1 MNSKSFKGM
10 VAFAA
15 LLAVVAGG
23 VLWGAKFFGGASTSD
38 DKKETALTKDKEPG
52 PGVPPAAAAPTN
64 PDPAPEAPKPPVEVA
79 KPQAKA
85 EPTPAPTQDVSKAP
99 SGLVDVRALIGA
111 GKTFEAREALV
122 RLYTDEKASPALR
135 NDIEVEMVKL
145 AEVLYVQKPTDRDFE
160 FYTVQ
165 QGDNLIKIANYFKTE
180 KKMAVEFGT
189 IKLFSGL
196 KRDLINVGMR
206 LKIPKGKLSIVV
218 RKSTFKLH
226 VMYEGLIVKTF
237 KVGIGKND
245 GTPAAKFV
253 VSTKTSSPTW
263 YPPENTGLK
272 GPIPPNDPRNALGSH
287 WIGLDHDQ
295 YRGFGIHGTI
305 EPNTIGTQS
314 SLGCVRMLNEE
325 VKLVFELVTPGTEV
339 WIVE

>member
-1 MNSKSFKGM
+1 MNFKSFKGM

-23 VLWGAKFFGGASTSD
+23 VLWGSKFFGNTAPVD
-38 DKKETALTKDKEPG
+38 EKKETALTKDKEPG
-52 PGVPPAAAAPTN
+52 PGVPSAPIAHN
-64 PDPAPEAPKPPVEVA
+64 PDPAPEMPKPPAEIA

-85 EPTPAPTQDVSKAP
+85 DPTPAPAQNVS
-99 SGLVDVRALIGA
+99 SGPVGLADFRALIGA
-111 GKTFEAREALV
+111 GKTFEARDALV
-122 RLYTDEKASPALR
+122 KLYTDEKASAATR
-135 NDIEVEMVKL
+135 DEIEIEMAKL
-145 AEVLYVQKPTDRDFE
+145 AELLYVQKPSDRDFE

-165 QGDNLIKIANYFKTE
+165 PGDNLIKIANYFKTE
-180 KKMAVEFGT
+180 RKMAVEFGT

-206 LKIPKGKLSIVV
+206 LKVPKGKLSIVV

-226 VMYEGLIVKTF
+226 VMYEGLIVKTY
-237 KVGIGKND
+237 KVGLGKND
-245 GTPAAKFV
+245 GTPAARFT
-253 VSTKTSSPTW
+253 VSTKTASPTW

-295 YRGFGIHGTI
+295 HRGFGIHGTV
-305 EPNTIGTQS
+305 EPHTIGTQS

-325 VKLVFELVTPGTEV
+325 VKQVFELVTPGTEV